1 MSAISRWFRSM
12 ASWPIWRGLRLRLVL
27 LVLLALLPS
36 LILLYLTAR
45 QERIDALEYGRDEVT
60 RIARL
65 VAADQQAVTSQ
76 IGSVLGALVLNPD
89 LQGDVTGACNSL
101 LGGILD
107 GGSGLAEDGVTIAN
121 DVRVDG
127 ATIQQLAVV
136 DANGDVLCSGT
147 RGSATFVEP
156 SLETAAASLRLDRFV
171 SGDQRQDEGGTVL
184 ADFAVPI
191 PVEPG
196 ATGRSLVALVE
207 ISTLDQFVAAAPIPD
222 GAFISVVDRKGETL
236 QHYPNDSAAMTELAV
251 MGTPVAGDISLLQE
265 ETNGP
270 AELVD
275 ALGAKYVYAVDSAW
289 SPGIDGT
296 TRVNY
301 VVVGIPE
308 ATVVRDA
315 DAKFDENLGR
325 LGIAGV
331 VGLVAAWVG
340 SDLIGGRDAGTRM
353 GLVRDYYHL
362 FESGRVDQLD
372 LIIAPDFVDNSAPL
386 DAPGGIEGLRQNIAA
401 FRSAF
406 PDGKVSVRDIMAD
419 HDSVMA
425 RVTLEGTQVAPYAG
439 IPPANEPVIADGV
452 ETFRFA
458 HGMVVESWSLFGALR
473 ERAPVTPPDDD
484 EPPAKAGLLRRMW
497 RRRPWG
503 GAA

>member
-1 MSAISRWFRSM
+1 MMSAISRWFRSM
-12 ASWPIWRGLRLRLVL
+12 VAWPIWRGLRLRLVL

-45 QERIDALEYGRDEVT
+45 QERIDAFASSQDDAI

-76 IGSVLGALVLNPD
+76 IGTVLGTLALNPD
-89 LQGDVTGACNSL
+89 LQGTDTASCNALLGSL
-101 LGGILD
+101 LGSRRATD
-107 GGSGLAEDGVTIAN
+107 DAAMAN
-121 DVRVDG
+121 DVQVDG

-136 DANGDVLCSGT
+136 DVDGKVLCSGV
-147 RGSATFVEP
+147 RSSQEP
-156 SLETAAASLRLDRFV
+156 VSDDQEIAQAALRLNRFV
-171 SGDQRQDEGGTVL
+171 VGDQHQDENGTVQ
-184 ADFAVPI
+184 ADMAVPV
-191 PVEPG
+191 PVTPQVG
-196 ATGRSLVALVE
+196 GRALVALVH
-207 ISTLDQFVAAAPIPD
+207 ITALDEFAADAHLPD
-222 GAFISVVDRKGETL
+222 GSFVEVVDRAGTVLQQYPRDVPALADLTL
-236 QHYPNDSAAMTELAV
+236 L
-251 MGTPVAGDISLLQE
+251 GTPVGDDISPLQDDSA
-265 ETNGP
+265 NSSRLIDPQG
-270 AELVD
+270 D
-275 ALGAKYVYAVDSAW
+275 RYVHATDVAW
-289 SPGIDGT
+289 SPGIDGN

-308 ATVVRDA
+308 STIVRQA

-353 GLVRDYYHL
+353 ALVRDYYHVY
-362 FESGRVDQLD
+362 ETGRVDRLD
-372 LIIAPDFVDNSAPL
+372 LIVSPDFVDHSA
-386 DAPGGIEGLRQNIAA
+386 APDTPSGLEGLRQNVAA

-406 PDGKVSVRDIMAD
+406 PDGKIVVHDIMAD

-425 RVTLEGTQVAPYAG
+425 RVTLEGTQVGPYAG
-439 IPPANEPVIADGV
+439 IQPVNEPVTADGV

-473 ERAPVTPPDDD
+473 ERTPVSRTEPEPEPAP
-484 EPPAKAGLLRRMW
+484 GRLRRLW
-497 RRRPWG
+497 RRLPWG
-503 GAA
+503 GKG

>member
-12 ASWPIWRGLRLRLVL
+12 AAWPIWRGLRLRLVL

-36 LILLYLTAR
+36 LVLLYLTAR
-45 QERIDALEYGRDEVT
+45 QERIDALADGQDEVT

-76 IGSVLGALVLNPD
+76 IGTVLGALVVNPD
-89 LQGDVTGACNSL
+89 LQGSDTAACDNLL
-101 LGGILD
+101 LGVLD
-107 GGSGLAEDGVTIAN
+107 GGGGLAEQDTTIVN

-127 ATIQQLAVV
+127 ATIEQLAVV
-136 DANGDVLCSGT
+136 NGDGEVLC
-147 RGSATFVEP
+147 RGARTSTTFVDP
-156 SLETAAASLRLDRFV
+156 NLETAAAALSLGRFV
-171 SGDQRQDEGGTVL
+171 SGDQHQDEDGTVL
-184 ADFAVPI
+184 ADFAVPV
-191 PVEPG
+191 PMQPG
-196 ATGRSLVALVE
+196 SGGRALVALVE
-207 ISTLDQFVAAAPIPD
+207 ISTLDQFVATVPLPA
-222 GAFISVVDRKGETL
+222 GAFISVVDRNGETL
-236 QHYPNDSAAMTELAV
+236 QRYPAEAPSMTSLSA
-251 MGTPVAGDISLLQE
+251 MGTPIGDGISELQE
-265 ETNGP
+265 PTDP
-270 AELVD
+270 ATEIVD
-275 ALGAKYVYAVDSAW
+275 QMGAKYVYAVDSAW
-289 SPGIDGT
+289 SPGVDGD

-353 GLVRDYYHL
+353 GLIRDYYHL
-362 FESGRVDQLD
+362 FETGRVDQLD
-372 LIIAPDFVDNSAPL
+372 LIIAPDFVDHSAP
-386 DAPGGIEGLRQNIAA
+386 PGGTAGIEGLRQNIAA

-406 PDGKVSVRDIMAD
+406 PNGKVSVHDLMSD

-473 ERAPVTPPDDD
+473 ERSPATAPEDA
-484 EPPAKAGLLRRMW
+484 EPKEKVGLVRRLW
-497 RRRPWG
+497 RRLPWG
-503 GAA
+503 GS

>member
-1 MSAISRWFRSM
+1 M
-12 ASWPIWRGLRLRLVL
+12 ATWPIWRGLRLRLVL

-45 QERIDALEYGRDEVT
+45 QERIDALATGQDDAI

-76 IGSVLGALVLNPD
+76 IQTVLGTLVLNPD
-89 LQGDVTGACNSL
+89 LQGADAAACNNL
-101 LGGILD
+101 LGNVL
-107 GGSGLAEDGVTIAN
+107 GGSTSTDDTSMAR
-121 DVRVDG
+121 DVQVDG
-127 ATIQQLAVV
+127 ATILQLAVV
-136 DANGDVLCSGT
+136 DGTGAVFCSGT
-147 RGSATFVEP
+147 RSSQPLVEP
-156 SLETAAASLRLDRFV
+156 SLETAEAALRLDRFV
-171 SGDQRQDEGGTVL
+171 IGDQRQDAEGTVL
-184 ADFAVPI
+184 ADYAVPI
-191 PVEPG
+191 PVAPTS
-196 ATGRSLVALVE
+196 ADLALVALVE
-207 ISTLDQFVAAAPIPD
+207 ITALDQFVADAHLPD
-222 GAFISVVDRKGETL
+222 GAFVAVVDRTGDTL
-236 QHYPNDSAAMTELAV
+236 QYYPRQSSMDEFTIL
-251 MGTPVAGDISLLQE
+251 GTPIAGDITPLQSD
-265 ETNGP
+265 
-270 AELVD
+270 ADDAADLVD
-275 ALGAKYVYAVDSAW
+275 LEGVRYIHAIDTAW
-289 SPGIDGT
+289 SPGVDGN

-308 ATVVRDA
+308 TTIVRQA

-353 GLVRDYYHL
+353 GLVRDYYHM
-362 FESGRVDQLD
+362 FETGRADQLD
-372 LIIAPDFVDNSAPL
+372 LIIAPDFVDHSASSE
-386 DAPGGIEGLRQNIAA
+386 ASAGIEGLRQNIAA

-406 PDGKVSVRDIMAD
+406 PEGKIVVHDIMAD

-458 HGMVVESWSLFGALR
+458 HGMVVESWSLFGTLR
-473 ERAPVTPPDDD
+473 ERSPATQADA
-484 EPPAKAGLLRRMW
+484 EPETRPGRLGRIW
-497 RRRPWG
+497 RRLPWG
-503 GAA
+503 GSG

>member
-12 ASWPIWRGLRLRLVL
+12 AAWPIWRGLRLRLVL

-45 QERIDALEYGRDEVT
+45 QERIDALEDGRDEVT

-76 IGSVLGALVLNPD
+76 IGTVLGALVVNPN
-89 LQGDVTGACNSL
+89 LQGQDTVACDGL
-101 LGGILD
+101 LHGVLD
-107 GGSGLAEDGVTIAN
+107 GGSGLAEEDAAIAN

-136 DANGDVLCSGT
+136 TRDGKVLCSGT
-147 RGSATFVEP
+147 RASATFVEP
-156 SLETAAASLRLDRFV
+156 SLETVVASLSLGRFV
-171 SGDQRQDEGGTVL
+171 SGSQEQNEDGTVL

-191 PVEPG
+191 PVEAG

-207 ISTLDQFVAAAPIPD
+207 VSTLEQFAAAAPMPD
-222 GAFISVVDRKGETL
+222 GAFISIVDRTGETL
-236 QHYPNDSAAMTELAV
+236 QRYPGKAPSLTGSTVL
-251 MGTPVAGDISLLQE
+251 GTPVDGDITQLQE
-265 ETNGP
+265 ESDQAT
-270 AELVD
+270 ELID
-275 ALGAKYVYAVDSAW
+275 PQGTKYVYAVDSTW

-308 ATVVRDA
+308 STVVRDA

-353 GLVRDYYHL
+353 SLVRDYYHL
-362 FESGRVDQLD
+362 FETGRVDQLD
-372 LIIAPDFVDNSAPL
+372 LIIAPDFVDHSAPP
-386 DAPGGIEGLRQNIAA
+386 DAERGIEGLRQNIAA

-406 PDGKVSVRDIMAD
+406 PDGKIAVRDIMSD

-425 RVTLEGTQVAPYAG
+425 RVTMEGTQVAPYAG

-473 ERAPVTPPDDD
+473 ERAPQAPAD
-484 EPPAKAGLLRRMW
+484 ESESIEQPGLVRRLW
-497 RRRPWG
+497 RRLPWG
-503 GAA
+503 GS